1 MSLTWYEMLL
11 RSRTFSLG
19 ICRDRYTYLDG
30 VIMYEKIKPDLN
42 VSPNYKWPTLNSQWH
57 LEATFIRLFDQVSLL
72 HLLNASHP
80 LKIMSVVAVVVL
92 LWWCGG
98 GHHSLCCW
106 WCCAV
111 EKCIK
116 VARCKVN
123 FLPLSW
129 PAWCLLQCRGW
140 GWHGEARAL
149 TEPRQRAV

>member
-42 VSPNYKWPTLNSQWH
+42 MSPNYKWPTLNSQWH
-57 LEATFIRLFDQVSLL
+57 LEATFIRLFDQVSLI

-80 LKIMSVVAVVVL
+80 LKIMSVVAVVL
-92 LWWCGG
+92 
-98 GHHSLCCW
+98 
-106 WCCAV
+106 CCAV
-111 EKCIK
+111 VLWWWAPFTVLLVVLLRSVSRSR
-116 VARCKVN
+116 VARSISYHYLGQHPDC
-123 FLPLSW
+123 S
-129 PAWCLLQCRGW
+129 ATSDTG
-140 GWHGEARAL
+140 GTRAL